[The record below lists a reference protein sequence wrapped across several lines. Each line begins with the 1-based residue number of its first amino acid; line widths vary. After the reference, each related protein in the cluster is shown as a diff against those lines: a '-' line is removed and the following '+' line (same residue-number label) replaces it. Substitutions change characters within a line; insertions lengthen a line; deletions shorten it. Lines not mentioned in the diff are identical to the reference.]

1 MFSTYNLNFYFMKKV
16 REKNTYSI
24 WGREWGHPFFEI
36 VTLVQ
41 FTYVVIYLLAYL
53 VRVKL
58 VGDSGLCCVDDFAS
72 FDTLNI

>member
-53 VRVKL
+53 V
-58 VGDSGLCCVDDFAS
+58 
-72 FDTLNI
+72 